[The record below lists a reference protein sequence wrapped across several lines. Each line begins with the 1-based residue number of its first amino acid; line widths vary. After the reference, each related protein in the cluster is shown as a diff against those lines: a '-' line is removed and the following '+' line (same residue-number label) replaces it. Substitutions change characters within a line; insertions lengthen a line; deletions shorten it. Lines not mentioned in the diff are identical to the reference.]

1 MEILLICVVDA
12 VRWNVVAD
20 YCKKE
25 VGERSFGLDL
35 FLSFLRIVI
44 LRNV

>member
-25 VGERSFGLDL
+25 VGESFGLDL